1 MGMLYMIFREFD
13 ILRKKFSIIFDYASN
28 NTSVID
34 LFVRTIRRGPLS
46 EIFHMRCVYHII
58 NLIVQDGLKLTSLS
72 LESIQFAIQFIYPP
86 NKLQKFNALCKTI
99 DLKKRKFHY
108 DIGF

>member
-58 NLIVQDGLKLTSLS
+58 NLIVQDGLKLISLS
-72 LESIQFAIQFIYPP
+72 LESI
-86 NKLQKFNALCKTI
+86 
-99 DLKKRKFHY
+99 
-108 DIGF
+108 

>member
-13 ILRKKFSIIFDYASN
+13 ILRKKFSIIFDNASN

-58 NLIVQDGLKLTSLS
+58 NLIVQDGLKLISLS
-72 LESIQFAIQFIYPP
+72 LESI
-86 NKLQKFNALCKTI
+86 
-99 DLKKRKFHY
+99 
-108 DIGF
+108 

>member
-1 MGMLYMIFREFD
+1 MLYMIFREFD

-58 NLIVQDGLKLTSLS
+58 NLIVQDGLKLISLS
-72 LESIQFAIQFIYPP
+72 LESI
-86 NKLQKFNALCKTI
+86 
-99 DLKKRKFHY
+99 
-108 DIGF
+108 

>member
-72 LESIQFAIQFIYPP
+72 LESI
-86 NKLQKFNALCKTI
+86 
-99 DLKKRKFHY
+99 
-108 DIGF
+108 

>member
-1 MGMLYMIFREFD
+1 MGMLYMIFREFH
-13 ILRKKFSIIFDYASN
+13 ILRKKFTIIFDNASN

-58 NLIVQDGLKLTSLS
+58 NLIVQDGLKLISLS
-72 LESIQFAIQFIYPP
+72 LESI
-86 NKLQKFNALCKTI
+86 
-99 DLKKRKFHY
+99 
-108 DIGF
+108 